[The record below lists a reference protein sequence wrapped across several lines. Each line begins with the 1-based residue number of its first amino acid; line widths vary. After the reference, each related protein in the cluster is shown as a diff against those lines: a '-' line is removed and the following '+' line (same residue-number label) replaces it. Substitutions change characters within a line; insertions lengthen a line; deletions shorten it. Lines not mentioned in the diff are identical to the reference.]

1 MTHRVLLGGLAA
13 CMLMACQAKSP
24 NTEIAAENEVS
35 NEAPQT
41 EVATAPVLETE
52 WVLHG
57 FDAPES
63 IVPGVSP
70 GTFYVS
76 NVNGEG
82 GAKDGNGYI
91 SIISDGGE
99 WIEKD
104 WVTGLNAPKGLAL
117 VGNDLY
123 VSDIDE
129 VVRINAETGEI
140 VSRTPIPDAQFL
152 NDVVSFNGA
161 VLVSDSG
168 TAIIHAITDD
178 GVSVFMEDE
187 RLGGVNGL
195 HDNRDSLLITTMS
208 DGHLLKRMV
217 MNENIIELASGMK
230 NADGIAVLPSKE
242 FIISS
247 WPGELHHVNANGET
261 QIIMDTQGDKIFMND
276 IFMDDRGL
284 FAPNWQPGTVRKMTV
299 TLPGR

>member
-1 MTHRVLLGGLAA
+1 MTRRVLLGGLAA
-13 CMLMACQAKSP
+13 CILMACQAKTP
-24 NTEIAAENEVS
+24 NSETAAETEVS
-35 NEAPQT
+35 NQVPQT
-41 EVATAPVLETE
+41 ETATTPVLETE

-63 IVPGVSP
+63 IVPGFSP
-70 GTFYVS
+70 DTFFVS

-91 SIISDGGE
+91 SIISDSGE

-152 NDVVSFNGA
+152 NDVVSFNDA

-168 TAIIHAITDD
+168 TAKIHAITDD
-178 GVSVFMEDE
+178 GVSLFMEDE

-217 MNENIIELASGMK
+217 MNDNIIELASGMK
-230 NADGIAVLPSKE
+230 NADGIAVLPGGE

-247 WPGELHHVNANGET
+247 WPGELHYVKADGET
-261 QIIMDTQGDKIFMND
+261 QVIMDTQDDKIFMND

-299 TLPGR
+299 TMPGR